1 MSRLSAFITTK
12 EKEARNSVADRSRI
26 YMAEVMDA
34 RSPSKTGEILV
45 WVLNADKDRTDP
57 ENWILA
63 KPVVQ
68 SFGLT
73 INNSAISSDYF
84 ETQVT
89 SYGNWSPVPYVG
101 SYVFIFYP
109 NVQGGNATPYYFGS
123 PIQQS
128 NMMLPGISYDMISKS
143 NQTDYT
149 PTCEVNCMAEETSS
163 PKPYTPLQAALTNQG
178 LDKDRLRG
186 ISTASS
192 YRDIPS
198 HCYGFLSPLG
208 NQMVIDDGWS
218 IGDNNIS
225 WKNDP
230 RVNDEDNSAKDDY
243 GAYHSKKYWVASLE
257 EADKENKLNR
267 FHGGFRFRTRNG
279 TQLLILDAGNIYMI
293 NKDGTAWAELSE
305 DGYID
310 CYSHKG
316 ISCASDGDINLFG
329 KNINIEATNMINMK
343 AGKGYSLQT
352 EGNVNIQSG
361 DVVVSNNISVESLQS
376 NFCYAG
382 NFQSPNAEISGIFA
396 GTLQGTAYYATSAG
410 VVPIDQPLPEVDSHT
425 VNRVISTGMAT
436 VKQKVGESE
445 YEGLVSRKPTH
456 EPWAEHDRNDRIPE
470 LIIKQAMKTEEKP
483 VVNNTV
489 ISNIA
494 GT

>member
-1 MSRLSAFITTK
+1 MSRMSAFISNE
-12 EKEARNSVADRSRI
+12 EKEARNSVADKSRI
-26 YMAEVMDA
+26 YMAEVMDT
-34 RSPSKTGEILV
+34 RSPSRSGEILV
-45 WVLNADKDRTDP
+45 WILNAARDRSNPT
-57 ENWILA
+57 NWILA
-63 KPVVQ
+63 KPSVQ
-68 SFGLT
+68 TFGLT
-73 INNSAISSDYF
+73 VNDSTINTEYF
-84 ETQVT
+84 DTQVT
-89 SYGNWSPVPYVG
+89 SYGNWNPIPYVG

-109 NVQGGNATPYYFGS
+109 NVQGGNATPYYFGA
-123 PIQQS
+123 PMQQ
-128 NMMLPGISYDMISKS
+128 NNLMLPGIAYDMTTRS
-143 NQTDYT
+143 NQKDYT
-149 PTCEVNCMAEETSS
+149 PTCERNFKSEEPTS
-163 PKPYTPLQAALTNQG
+163 PKPFTPLQYGLINQG

-192 YRDIPS
+192 YRDTPS

-218 IGDNNIS
+218 IGDTNIS

-230 RVNDEDNSAKDDY
+230 RQNDDDNDMKDDY
-243 GAYHSKKYWVASLE
+243 GTYHSKKYWVSSLKE
-257 EADKENKLNR
+257 EDKDNKLNR

-316 ISCASDGDINLFG
+316 ISCATDGDINLFG
-329 KNINIEATNMINMK
+329 RNVNIEASNMINMK

-352 EGNVNIQSG
+352 EGNINLQCG
-361 DVVVSNNISVESLQS
+361 DVVVSNNISVESIQS

-382 NFQSPNAEISGIFA
+382 NFQSPNAEITGVFS

-410 VVPIDQPLPEVDSHT
+410 VVPIDQPLPAVDAHT
-425 VNRVISTGMAT
+425 ANSVVSTGLAT
-436 VKQKVGESE
+436 VKQKVGESP

-470 LIIKQAMKTEEKP
+470 LIIKQEKKSEEKP
-483 VVNNTV
+483 IVNNT
-489 ISNIA
+489 IESNIV
-494 GT
+494 G